1 MCSAGSEM
9 RQADKRAGAG
19 CQRRCSGCAS
29 AVKKEEPPRHSLSP
43 PAEWTAGHEAE
54 REKAAASAHLRES
67 GVVKCGSMK
76 RSFSTR
82 FE

>member
-1 MCSAGSEM
+1 M

-29 AVKKEEPPRHSLSP
+29 AVKEEPPRLSLSP
-43 PAEWTAGHEAE
+43 PAEGTAKHEAE
-54 REKAAASAHLRES
+54 REKAVASAHLRES
-67 GVVKCGSMK
+67 GVVECGSMK